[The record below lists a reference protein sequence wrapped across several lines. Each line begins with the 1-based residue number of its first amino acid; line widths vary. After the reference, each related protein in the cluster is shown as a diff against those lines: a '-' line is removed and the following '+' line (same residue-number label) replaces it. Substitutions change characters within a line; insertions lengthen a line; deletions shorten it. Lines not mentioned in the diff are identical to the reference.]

1 MASDVPIGT
10 TLPLLPGRPDSRHLS
25 LDPDPKRVTNVDLRS
40 FYYTGRC
47 GRLVLL
53 TFVTL
58 VIGHFLLFNN
68 GITLSRHP
76 GSVLPNSTITWLNPS
91 LLDGQEKHRFLN
103 TEGGEAGGDA
113 AILVDPAVPAADG
126 GGENGTAHTARRPCP
141 ADPPGLVGRLRVER
155 NPPSL
160 EEQERTHPELT
171 KGGHYWPRNC
181 TALHKV
187 AIIIPY
193 RDRRSHLA
201 ALVHHLHPFLQRQ
214 LIEYNIYVVEQ
225 AGNGPF
231 NRGMLMNVGFT
242 EAVKEFPYDCIL
254 LHDVDLVPEDD
265 RNLYTCP
272 QPPRHMSASISS
284 HNYRLLYQSYFGGV
298 SAMTADQYR
307 AINGFSNEFWGWGGE
322 DDDLFSRVRH
332 QKLNISRYPGDL
344 GRYTMLSH
352 KKAEPNPTRV
362 EVLHK
367 GRERFKTNGLNSLKY
382 QILKTERRQLFTWM
396 LVALPR
402 P

>member
-1 MASDVPIGT
+1 MKEVAAT
-10 TLPLLPGRPDSRHLS
+10 DSRA
-25 LDPDPKRVTNVDLRS
+25 KRCPATVRAGSCLR
-40 FYYTGRC
+40 
-47 GRLVLL
+47 LLLL

-58 VIGHFLLFNN
+58 VIGHLLLYYN
-68 GITLSRHP
+68 GITLSTYP
-76 GSVLPNSTITWLNPS
+76 GSVVPNSAFQITWFNPS
-91 LLDGQEKHRFLN
+91 LLDGQEKHGFLN
-103 TEGGEAGGDA
+103 IGGEAGEDA

-126 GGENGTAHTARRPCP
+126 GGENGAAHTARRPCP

-242 EAVKEFPYDCIL
+242 EALQQFPYDCIL

-272 QPPRHMSASISS
+272 QPPRHMSALISS
-284 HNYRLLYQSYFGGV
+284 HHYRLIYPGYFGGV
-298 SAMTADQYR
+298 SAMTTDQFR
-307 AINGFSNEFWGWGGE
+307 AINGFSNEFWGWGAE
-322 DDDLFSRVRH
+322 DDDLFKRVRH
-332 QKLNISRYPGDL
+332 KKLNISRYPGEL

-352 KKAEPNPTRV
+352 KKAEPNPTSLLFVSYSTSQAQEPQSR
-362 EVLHK
+362 
-367 GRERFKTNGLNSLKY
+367 REKV
-382 QILKTERRQLFTWM
+382 QERRPQQPQIPDPEHRAATPVYLDARGSAPI
-396 LVALPR
+396 LRRPR
-402 P
+402 WSVRP

>member
-1 MASDVPIGT
+1 MVGAVSATVRVAGT
-10 TLPLLPGRPDSRHLS
+10 T
-25 LDPDPKRVTNVDLRS
+25 
-40 FYYTGRC
+40 RC
-47 GRLVLL
+47 WKLGLL
-53 TFVTL
+53 TIVTL
-58 VIGHFLLFNN
+58 VVSQFLLFH
-68 GITLSRHP
+68 L
-76 GSVLPNSTITWLNPS
+76 GSTSFYSPKWSAVVESPTELPVNF
-91 LLDGQEKHRFLN
+91 KFLN
-103 TEGGEAGGDA
+103 MEEEEESEEDIPSYYDDEEDQWARS
-113 AILVDPAVPAADG
+113 
-126 GGENGTAHTARRPCP
+126 GENVTARRVRPPCP
-141 ADPPGLVGRLRVER
+141 ANPPGLVGRLRVER
-155 NPPSL
+155 NPPTL
-160 EEQERTHPELT
+160 EELEDYHPELT

-193 RDRRSHLA
+193 RDRRNHLA
-201 ALVHHLHPFLQRQ
+201 ALVLHLHPFLQRQ

-272 QPPRHMSASISS
+272 EPPRHMSASISS
-284 HNYRLLYQSYFGGV
+284 HHYRLMYADYFGGV

-307 AINGFSNEFWGWGGE
+307 AINGFSNKFWGWGGE
-322 DDDLFSRVRH
+322 DDDLFRRVRY
-332 QKLNISRYPGDL
+332 QKMNISRYPGDL

-352 KKAEPNPTRV
+352 KKAKPSPTRHR
-362 EVLHK
+362 VLRK
-367 GRERFKTNGLNSLKY
+367 GKRRYKTDGLNSLKY
-382 QILKTERRQLFTWM
+382 QILKTERRHLFTWM